1 MQEFKIIITV
11 LSLIM
16 VWVDSMPSMP
26 IKPIRWIRARLDFK
40 PLNCTFCLS
49 FWIGL
54 ILCITLQ
61 DLVYLGLPIYNKV
74 LERIIY

>member
-1 MQEFKIIITV
+1 MQEYKIIITV
-11 LSLIM
+11 LSLII
-16 VWVDSMPSMP
+16 VWVDSMPSFP
-26 IKPIRWIRARLDFK
+26 IKPIRWIRSRLDFK
-40 PLNCTFCLS
+40 PFNCTFCLS

-54 ILCITLQ
+54 VLAIVLQ